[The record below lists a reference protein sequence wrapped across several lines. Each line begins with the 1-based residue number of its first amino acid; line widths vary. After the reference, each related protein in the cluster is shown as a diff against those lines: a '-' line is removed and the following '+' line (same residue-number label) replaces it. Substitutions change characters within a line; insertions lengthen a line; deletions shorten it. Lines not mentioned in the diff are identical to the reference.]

1 MRRIFKIGF
10 KGLEPFGKYDLL
22 KRIGAGGMGEVFLAR
37 TRDSPDLVVVKR
49 ILPHLTENAR
59 FLRLFLD
66 EARIAARLIH
76 KNIARIFELGETDGS
91 WFVAMEYVPGRDLR
105 DLLRRMKERDELTP
119 VEVVLRIGVEV
130 AQGLQYAH
138 KATDNVGKPLK
149 IVHRDVSPHNVIV
162 SRFGEV
168 KLVDFGVAKAANKAM
183 HTATGI
189 LKGKF
194 PYMAPEQ
201 ANAKKVDPRTDVFA
215 LGIVLWELL
224 TVRHLFRGKSDAATL
239 KKVRACDVGPPSEA
253 VPQIP
258 KAVDKLLLRALEKEP
273 RRRYPTAE
281 AFGEAIQEVLL
292 GLGPADVQGWF
303 HALEEPNDWEDAES
317 LASADPSDSATE
329 EATRSFG
336 AATVGE
342 GRRALGTSSQVP
354 LSTRVQEDPRLKGED
369 GSKTAQLLSAI
380 AQRPTN
386 LAPQATSFVG
396 RVAEL
401 ADLHQLFRHGAR
413 LITLLGPGGTGKTR
427 LSVQFASQ
435 LVSYFGP
442 SGSPDVRRGGTWFC
456 DLTEARDLDGIC
468 QAVAHALAV
477 PLSPADPVKQLGHAL
492 AARGEAMLVL
502 DNFEQVVAHAPAT
515 VEQWMVAAP
524 LLRVVVS
531 SRELLKVAQE
541 AVFEVPPLRVP
552 GKGDVVRTSEAVQ
565 LFVERARTVRP
576 NWEPNPSE
584 EDAIAEVVRQLDGMP
599 LAIELAAGRMGML
612 SPGQLVQRLPRRFD
626 LLAGGKATDRQATLR
641 GAIDWSWK
649 MLGPDEQTALAQL
662 ALFRGGF
669 SAEAAEAVVD
679 LARFPAAPE
688 VLSAVLTLR
697 SKSLVRS
704 YFPPG
709 GSGEMRYGL
718 FESIREYALEKL
730 QAMPELAAAKDRH
743 ARFFTALG
751 GRLSAGAEGNAALLD
766 ALELERENLNSVFQR
781 ALDGEDYNS
790 LALTAVLALDP
801 LLALRGPFRLHI
813 AMLDAGLAKLG
824 EEASVKR
831 MLGLEARGRAR
842 ASRGDYDQA
851 EHDIVAM
858 IALAQKEG
866 MVDVEGRGTS
876 YRGTFERQRGNQAEA
891 RRYFDAALV
900 LHRAA
905 GDRRMEGRTL
915 SNIGALLDEQGRE
928 QEALATYQ
936 RALEIHREV
945 GDRRYEGI
953 TMLNLGVQQQNQ
965 SLFAQAK
972 ASYQGALAIQRE
984 LGARISEGIA
994 HGNLGDLNR
1003 DLQQGPQALAHYKSA
1018 LEIMREVGSRYL
1030 EGVIVAAMAS
1040 LYQEQAQLEEA
1051 HARYTEALRVLR
1063 EVGNR
1068 RYSGIVLA
1076 GLAAVDA
1083 CLLRL
1088 VEADTQLAEATR
1100 ILNEIGDQNLLE
1112 ALDIYRAH
1120 VELSRAL
1127 TTLSDKEAAELEAL
1141 VEKRVARAE
1150 RASPPNALH
1159 PAGMPSP
1166 AERSDQVRAALR
1178 SLRAAMRRSRHTVR
1192 SRT

>member
-1 MRRIFKIGF
+1 M
-10 KGLEPFGKYDLL
+10 EAFGKYDLL

-37 TRDSPDLVVVKR
+37 TRESPDLVVVKR
-49 ILPHLTENAR
+49 ILPHLTENTR

-66 EARIAARLIH
+66 EARIAARLVH
-76 KNIARIFELGETDGS
+76 PNVARIFELGEADGA

-119 VEVVLRIGVEV
+119 VEVALRIGMEV
-130 AQGLQYAH
+130 AAGLDYAH
-138 KATDNVGKPLK
+138 NATDNVGKPLK
-149 IVHRDVSPHNVIV
+149 IVHRDVSPHNIII
-162 SRFGEV
+162 SRYGEV
-168 KLVDFGVAKAANKAM
+168 KLVDFGVAKAANKSM

-201 ANAKKVDPRTDVFA
+201 ASAKKVDPRTDVFA
-215 LGIVLWELL
+215 LGIVMWELL

-239 KKVRACDVGPPSEA
+239 KKVRACDVSPPSEA
-253 VPQIP
+253 VAQIP
-258 KAVDKLLLRALEKEP
+258 KSVDKLLLRALEKEP
-273 RRRYPTAE
+273 RRRYPSAR
-281 AFGEAIQEVLL
+281 AFGEAIGEVLI
-292 GLGPADVQGWF
+292 GLGHADVQGFF
-303 HALEEPNDWEDAES
+303 HGLEEPNDFEDAAS
-317 LASADPSDSATE
+317 LSSPDSQDSATE
-329 EATRSFG
+329 EATHSVG
-336 AATVGE
+336 AETVNE
-342 GRRALGTSSQVP
+342 GRRIVVATASSAP
-354 LSTRVQEDPRLKGED
+354 LAAHVGPDPRERKGDDVSSET
-369 GSKTAQLLSAI
+369 TALLRKL

-401 ADLHQLFRHGAR
+401 ADLHQLFRHGSR

-442 SGSPDVRRGGTWFC
+442 STSPEIRRGGIWFC
-456 DLTEARDLDGIC
+456 DLTEARDVDGIC
-468 QAVAHALAV
+468 QSVSRALAV
-477 PLSPADPVKQLGHAL
+477 PLSPTNPIVQLGHAI
-492 AARGEAMLVL
+492 AARGETMLVL
-502 DNFEQVVAHAPAT
+502 DNFEQVVAHASAT
-515 VEQWMVAAP
+515 VEQWMTMAP
-524 LLRVVVS
+524 LARMVVS
-531 SRELLKVAQE
+531 SRELLRISQE
-541 AVFEVPPLRVP
+541 AVFEVPPMRIPV
-552 GKGDVVRTSEAVQ
+552 KGDVVRTSEAVQ
-565 LFVERARTVRP
+565 LFIERARAVRAGWDP
-576 NWEPNPSE
+576 SPSE
-584 EDAIAEVVRQLDGMP
+584 EDAIAEIVRQLDGMP

-626 LLAGGKATDRQATLR
+626 LLSGGNAATDRQATLR

-649 MLGPDEQTALAQL
+649 MLSAEEAAALAQL

-669 SAEAAEAVVD
+669 TAEGAESIVD
-679 LARFPAAPE
+679 LARFPDASE

-730 QAMPELAAAKDRH
+730 QALPEEAAAKARH
-743 ARFFTALG
+743 LRYFIALG

-781 ALDGEDYNS
+781 ALEDEDYNS
-790 LALTAVLALDP
+790 NALSAVLALDP

-824 EEASVKR
+824 ETESPKR
-831 MLGLEARGRAR
+831 TLGLEARGRAR
-842 ASRGDYDQA
+842 ISRGETEA
-851 EHDIVAM
+851 ASADIASM
-858 IALAQKEG
+858 IALARTEG
-866 MVDVEGRGTS
+866 RIEVEGRATS
-876 YRGTFERQRGNQAEA
+876 FLGSIERQTGNQAAA
-891 RRYFDAALV
+891 RRYFDAALG
-900 LHRAA
+900 LHRQA

-915 SNIGALLDEQGRE
+915 SNIAALLDELGQE
-928 QEALATYQ
+928 KEALTTYQ
-936 RALEIHREV
+936 LALEIHREV
-945 GDRRYEGI
+945 GDRRYEAI
-953 TMLNLGVQQQNQ
+953 TLLNLGVQQQNQ
-965 SLFAQAK
+965 SLFGQAK
-972 ASYQGALAIQRE
+972 VNYQAALAINRE
-984 LGARISEGIA
+984 LGSRISEGIA
-994 HGNLGDLNR
+994 QINLGDLNR
-1003 DLQQGPQALAHYKSA
+1003 DLEQGPQALAHYKSGI
-1018 LEIMREVGSRYL
+1018 EIMREVGSRYL
-1030 EGVIVAAMAS
+1030 EGVAIASVAS
-1040 LYQEQAQLEEA
+1040 LYQEQANLEAA

-1068 RYSGIVLA
+1068 RYCGLVTA

-1088 VEADTQLAEATR
+1088 DEADVQLADATR
-1100 ILNEIGDQNLLE
+1100 ILNEVGDQNLLD

-1120 VELSRAL
+1120 VELSRAMV
-1127 TTLSDKEAAELEAL
+1127 TLSDTEAVELEAQ
-1141 VEKRVARAE
+1141 VARRVQRAE
-1150 RASPPNALH
+1150 RSSPPNEFH

-1166 AERSDQVRAALR
+1166 AERSEQVRAALR

-1192 SRT
+1192 SKT

>member
-1 MRRIFKIGF
+1 M
-10 KGLEPFGKYDLL
+10 EAFGKYDLL

-37 TRDSPDLVVVKR
+37 TRESPDLVVVKR

-66 EARIAARLIH
+66 EARIAARLVH
-76 KNIARIFELGETDGS
+76 PNVARILELGEADGS

-119 VEVVLRIGVEV
+119 VEVALRIGVEV
-130 AQGLQYAH
+130 AAGLDYAH
-138 KATDNVGKPLK
+138 RATDNVGKPLK
-149 IVHRDVSPHNVIV
+149 IVHRDVSPHNILI
-162 SRFGEV
+162 SRYGDV
-168 KLVDFGVAKAANKAM
+168 KLIDFGVAKAANKSM

-215 LGIVLWELL
+215 LAIVMWELL

-239 KKVRACDVGPPSEA
+239 KKVRACDVQAPSEA

-258 KAVDKLLLRALEKEP
+258 KAVDKLLLRALEREP
-273 RRRYPTAE
+273 RRRYPNAG
-281 AFGEAIQEVLL
+281 AFAEAIQEVLV
-292 GLGPADVQGWF
+292 GLGHADVQGFF
-303 HALEEPNDWEDAES
+303 HGLEEPNDFEDASS
-317 LASADPSDSATE
+317 LSASDPKSATE
-329 EATRSFG
+329 EATQSVG
-336 AATVGE
+336 AATVNE
-342 GRRALGTSSQVP
+342 GRRPATSTSAP
-354 LSTRVQEDPRLKGED
+354 LATRVGSDPRAGLGD
-369 GSKTAQLLSAI
+369 DVSKTAQLLSTI

-386 LAPQATSFVG
+386 LAPQATSFIG

-401 ADLHQLFRHGAR
+401 ADLHQLFRHGSR

-442 SGSPDVRRGGTWFC
+442 GASPEIRRGGIWFC
-456 DLTEARDLDGIC
+456 DLTEARDVEGIC
-468 QAVAHALAV
+468 QAVARALAV
-477 PLSPADPVKQLGHAL
+477 PLSPTNPIVQLGHAIG
-492 AARGEAMLVL
+492 ARGETMLVL
-502 DNFEQVVAHAPAT
+502 DNFEQVVAHASAT
-515 VEQWMVAAP
+515 VEQWMTMAP
-524 LLRVVVS
+524 HSRIVVS
-531 SRELLKVAQE
+531 SRELLRIPQE
-541 AVFEVPPLRVP
+541 AVFEVPPMRTP

-565 LFVERARTVRP
+565 LFVERARAVRP
-576 NWEPNPSE
+576 NWEPSPSE
-584 EDAIAEVVRQLDGMP
+584 EDAIAEIVRQLDGMP

-626 LLAGGKATDRQATLR
+626 LLSGGSGATDRQATLR

-649 MLGPDEQTALAQL
+649 MLSAEEAAALAQL
-662 ALFRGGF
+662 AIFRGGF
-669 SAEAAEAVVD
+669 TAEAAESVVD
-679 LARFPAAPE
+679 LARFPEASE
-688 VLSAVLTLR
+688 VLSLVLTLR

-730 QAMPELAAAKDRH
+730 QALPEARAAKDRH
-743 ARFFTALG
+743 TKYFTALG
-751 GRLSAGAEGNAALLD
+751 GRLSAGAEGSAALLD

-781 ALDGEDYNS
+781 ALEDEDYNS
-790 LALTAVLALDP
+790 QALSAVLALDP

-813 AMLDAGLAKLG
+813 AMLDAGIAKLG
-824 EEASVKR
+824 ETESAKR
-831 MLGLEARGRAR
+831 TLGLEARGRAR
-842 ASRGDYDQA
+842 ISRGEGDEA
-851 EHDIVAM
+851 AKDIQAM
-858 IALAQKEG
+858 IALAR
-866 MVDVEGRGTS
+866 VEGRAEVEGRATS
-876 YRGTFERQRGNQAEA
+876 FLGSIERQRGNQADA

-900 LHRAA
+900 LHRQA

-915 SNIGALLDEQGRE
+915 SNIAALLDELGQE
-928 QEALATYQ
+928 KEALSTYQ
-936 RALEIHREV
+936 LALEIHREV

-953 TMLNLGVQQQNQ
+953 TLLNLGVQQQNQ
-965 SLFAQAK
+965 SLFGQAK
-972 ASYQGALAIQRE
+972 VNYQAALAIHRE
-984 LGARISEGIA
+984 LGSRISEGIA
-994 HGNLGDLNR
+994 HVNLGDLNR
-1003 DLQQGPQALAHYKSA
+1003 DLEQGPQALAHYKSA

-1030 EGVIVAAMAS
+1030 EGVTIASMAS
-1040 LYQEQAQLEEA
+1040 LYQEQANLEAA

-1068 RYSGIVLA
+1068 RYCGLVTA
-1076 GLAAVDA
+1076 GLAATGA
-1083 CLLRL
+1083 CLMRL
-1088 VEADTQLAEATR
+1088 DVAAAQLAEATR
-1100 ILNEIGDQNLLE
+1100 ILNEVGDQNLLD

-1120 VELSRAL
+1120 VELSRAMV
-1127 TTLSDKEAAELEAL
+1127 TPVDTEAAELEAQ
-1141 VEKRVARAE
+1141 VEKRVQRAE
-1150 RASPPNALH
+1150 RSSPPNEFH

-1166 AERSDQVRAALR
+1166 AERSEQVRAALR

-1192 SRT
+1192 SKA